1 MWPLKKVDNIIT
13 VLVVVVV
20 VIVVVV
26 IVPTK
31 HYVPN
36 KYFFPHLQIRN
47 WSKDRLSHS
56 FKMAWPVNGWA
67 GIQIPFQH
75 QDLCIFHTS
84 DLRMKFYHLGGW
96 TEAHFF
102 FKRKHTFYRNTSG
115 NWAPSV
121 GRITALSTPPS
132 PSSSGNPGSRW
143 KVSPLGR
150 WRNWSSESLNPFPQS
165 QCWWVVGQGSEH
177 RSVKT
182 PTVIPLLLFFLS
194 SFLPFCHAA
203 WLVGF

>member
-1 MWPLKKVDNIIT
+1 MAELEFKFHFNIKI
-13 VLVVVVV
+13 
-20 VIVVVV
+20 
-26 IVPTK
+26 
-31 HYVPN
+31 YV
-36 KYFFPHLQIRN
+36 YSTLLTWE
-47 WSKDRLSHS
+47 WSSTT
-56 FKMAWPVNGWA
+56 WA
-67 GIQIPFQH
+67 GEQKLI
-75 QDLCIFHTS
+75 
-84 DLRMKFYHLGGW
+84 
-96 TEAHFF
+96 FF

-165 QCWWVVGQGSEH
+165 QCWWVVGQGSEY